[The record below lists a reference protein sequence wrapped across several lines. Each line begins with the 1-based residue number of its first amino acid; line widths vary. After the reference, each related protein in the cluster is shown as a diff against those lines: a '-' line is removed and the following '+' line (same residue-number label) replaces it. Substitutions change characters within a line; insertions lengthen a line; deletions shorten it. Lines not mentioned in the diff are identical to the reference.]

1 MSNSL
6 SKVIILGTLGADP
19 KVSNTQSGKKIV
31 NLSVATSESWKD
43 KNSGEKQ
50 ERTEWHRVVIY
61 NPALADIAEKYLN
74 KGSKVYLEGSLMTRE
89 WEDNNGNKKF
99 TTEIVLSPFNGQM
112 ILLDSK
118 KNESKASNI
127 NKEWGESVVQ
137 PKEEFADEIPF

>member
-6 SKVIILGTLGADP
+6 NKVIILGTLGADP

-43 KNSGEKQ
+43 KNSGEKK
-50 ERTEWHRVVIY
+50 ERTEWHHVVIY
-61 NPALADIAEKYLN
+61 SPALADIAEKYLN

-99 TTEIVLSPFNGQM
+99 TTEIVISPFNGQ
-112 ILLDSK
+112 K
-118 KNESKASNI
+118 KRIESK
-127 NKEWGESVVQ
+127 
-137 PKEEFADEIPF
+137 